1 MNNIKFYAKT
11 AGAAMLRWLLIS
23 GAGLILSIIGMYI
36 AMHLIGNNTGP
47 GYAGARNGSGIA
59 ALFTILSLFKD
70 EFWSA
75 LLLVTSFAFIFIYTM
90 VASKVSLSF
99 IIGSLY
105 ENKLAGAIGEKVTN
119 TIRSISQKPG
129 WEKSISSASSIKEK
143 FLSATKED
151 SSINKIQQKAIGY
164 ALRKAKLDDI
174 NFSQNNPNLPEE
186 ISSKVMSQLS
196 EAAKPSY
203 NLFWIAVGAHALLAV
218 LAFVFDH
225 H

>member
-1 MNNIKFYAKT
+1 
-11 AGAAMLRWLLIS
+11 MLRWLFIS
-23 GAGLILSIIGMYI
+23 GAGLALAIIGMYI
-36 AMHLIGNNTGP
+36 AMHLIGNNTGA
-47 GYAGARNGSGIA
+47 GYAGARTGSVIGV
-59 ALFTILSLFKD
+59 LFTILNLFKD

-75 LLLVTSFAFIFIYTM
+75 LLLVISFAFVFIYTM

-105 ENKLAGAIGEKVTN
+105 ENKLASTIGEKVTS

-129 WEKSISSASSIKEK
+129 WEKSVTGVASMKDK

-151 SSINKIQQKAIGY
+151 SSINKIQQKAISY
-164 ALRKAKLDDI
+164 ALKKVKLDDI
-174 NFSQNNPNLPEE
+174 NFSQDNTNLPEE
-186 ISSKVMSQLS
+186 ISSRVMMQLS
-196 EAAKPSY
+196 EMAKPSY
-203 NLFWIAVGAHALLAV
+203 NLFWIAVGAHALLIV

>member
-1 MNNIKFYAKT
+1 MDNIKLYAKT

-23 GAGLILSIIGMYI
+23 GAGLVFAIIGMFI
-36 AMHLIGNNTGP
+36 AMHLIGNNTGA
-47 GYAGARNGSGIA
+47 GYAGARTGSGIGV
-59 ALFTILSLFKD
+59 LFTMLTLFKD

-75 LLLVTSFAFIFIYTM
+75 LLLVASFAFVFIYTM

-105 ENKLAGAIGEKVTN
+105 ENKLAGVIGEKVTS

-129 WEKSISSASSIKEK
+129 WEKSVSGAASMKEK

-151 SSINKIQQKAIGY
+151 SSINKIQQKVIGY
-164 ALRKAKLDDI
+164 ALNKTKLNDI
-174 NFSQNNPNLPEE
+174 NFSEDNPSLPED
-186 ISSKVMSQLS
+186 ISSRVMSQLS
-196 EAAKPSY
+196 KMAKPSY
-203 NLFWIAVGAHALLAV
+203 NLFWIAVGVHALLVV